1 MLVRVV
7 LVAVVTLFATSA
19 AAQPPGMSEPKVD
32 LAKMSSEYPVVELVT
47 MGIGGLIWERHGH
60 IAMCVRYENPRE
72 DVCYNYGIGDFR
84 HPLKMTWGFF
94 RGTNS
99 FWVGK
104 AARRDM
110 LAIYQWADRT
120 IWVQPLPLT
129 PEQKTVVIA
138 KLELDILD
146 ENKYYSYD
154 HFWDNCT
161 TRVRDIIDNAIGGK
175 LKAMPGKVD
184 EGRTFRD
191 LARDGFYGMQIPLL
205 ITDFAMGRVTDQ
217 VPSYW
222 ERMFLPQYLREAVH
236 ELWGI
241 EPTVEYQRR
250 GPLAEA
256 EALSEFQRGVPGVKK
271 PPPLDD
277 GPNGKLKFVLFTLA
291 LTLPAWLFKA
301 LGRLNVAEN
310 IKRIFAKLEKPGL
323 VFAFVPY
330 LLLGVIFTFLAIISP
345 LPYVRANESILVLF
359 PGDLVLPFLSPQRR
373 VQYARGRVAMLGLLF
388 LLSLVNVIKQ
398 PIIPLLFW
406 PLVPLAV
413 VAFWPRVAKPE
424 AKTEPKIEPKL
435 GAKPKKNS

>member
-1 MLVRVV
+1 MILRAV
-7 LVAVVTLFATSA
+7 LVALVTLFATSA
-19 AAQPPGMSEPKVD
+19 SAQPPGMSAPKVD
-32 LAKMSSEYPVVELVT
+32 LAKLSAEYPVVELVT

-60 IAMCVRYENPRE
+60 IAMCVRYPNPRQ

-104 AARRDM
+104 GPRRDM

-129 PEQKTVVIA
+129 PEQKSVVLA
-138 KLELDILD
+138 KLEVDILD
-146 ENKYYSYD
+146 TNKYYSYD
-154 HFWDNCT
+154 HFFDNCT
-161 TRVRDIIDNAIGGK
+161 TRVRDIIDSAIGGK

-205 ITDFAMGRVTDQ
+205 ITDFAMGRITDR
-217 VPSYW
+217 VPTYW
-222 ERMFLPQYLREAVH
+222 ERMFLPQYLREAVR

-241 EPTVEYQRR
+241 EPFVEYQRR

-256 EALSEFQRGVPGVKK
+256 EAESEFRRGVPGVKK

-277 GPNGKLKFVLFTLA
+277 GPDGKLKFVLFTLA
-291 LTLPAWLFKA
+291 LTLPAWLFKV
-301 LGRLNVAEN
+301 LGRLNVSESM
-310 IKRIFAKLEKPGL
+310 KRVFAKLEKPGL

-330 LLLGVIFTFLAIISP
+330 ILLGVIFTFLAIISP

-359 PGDLVLPFLSPQRR
+359 PGDLVLPFLSPRR
-373 VQYARGRVAMLGLLF
+373 RMLYARGRVAMLGLLF

-398 PIIPLLFW
+398 PLIPLMFW

-413 VAFWPRVAKPE
+413 VAFWPR
-424 AKTEPKIEPKL
+424 KT
-435 GAKPKKNS
+435 